1 MRYAA
6 HETLV
11 APARPSA
18 GLARLL
24 AGSALVVAAFLAL
37 SFAYSSALPFVF
49 GAEGWAR
56 LRPGVLTASTPEG
69 VLINLFTFGCLIVA
83 LALALRTVHGRG
95 LTSLIGP
102 LPLARAQAGRTV
114 VALGLLYGLVMA
126 IPLPEALSPVAH
138 LELSTWLSFLPLA
151 LIALALQVFAEEAVF
166 RGYLQS
172 QLAARFA
179 SPLVWM
185 GLPSL
190 AFGLLHFDPANQGAL
205 AWLVVG
211 WATAFGLVAA
221 DLTARFGTLGPAT
234 ALHFLNN
241 VSAILL
247 AAPNGQFDGLALFA
261 YPFSLEEKTAMLA
274 MMPADLL
281 ILLCG
286 WLAIRLALRG

>member
-18 GLARLL
+18 GLGRLL
-24 AGSALVVAAFLAL
+24 AGSALVVATFLAL
-37 SFAYSSALPFVF
+37 SFAYSSALPLVF

-56 LRPGVLTASTPEG
+56 LRPGVLSATTPEG
-69 VLINLFTFGCLIVA
+69 VIINLLTFACLIVA
-83 LALALRTVHGRG
+83 LALALRTVHGRRI
-95 LTSLIGP
+95 TSLIGP
-102 LPLARAQAGRTV
+102 PTLARAQAGRTL
-114 VALGLLYGLVMA
+114 VALGLLYGVVMA
-126 IPLPEALSPVAH
+126 IPLPDSLSPAPN
-138 LELSTWLSFLPLA
+138 LDLRTWLGFLPLA

-179 SPLVWM
+179 APLVWM

-190 AFGLLHFDPANQGAL
+190 AFGLLHFDPSTQGAM

-211 WATAFGLVAA
+211 WATVFGLAAA

-234 ALHFLNN
+234 TLHFINN
-241 VSAILL
+241 FSAILL
-247 AAPNGQFDGLALFA
+247 AAPNGQFDGLALYA
-261 YPFSLEEKTAMLA
+261 YPFSLEEETAMLA

-286 WLAIRLALRG
+286 WLAIRLALRR